1 LRPVAILALLLT
13 AGCGGDYRYGRVWS
27 GSKAVVLNA
36 DKVEA
41 SLLVVPDGPSG
52 KPGELDYWSWP
63 RKGAPVALDAAAAQ
77 RVKDLLLDE
86 ASYYRGPPKKC
97 LPMPGVQLRFER
109 GTSAVSV
116 LLCLECRILAVRGPD
131 GHVGM
136 DDFDPAAP
144 ALLAIVQKLFPG
156 DPVIRRLR

>member
-1 LRPVAILALLLT
+1 MRGWWFPALAVL
-13 AGCGGDYRYGRVWS
+13 AGCGDARFGQVWS
-27 GSKAVVLNA
+27 GSKDVVLHA

-52 KPGELDYWSWP
+52 KPGALDYWSWP
-63 RKGAPVALDAAAAQ
+63 RKGAAVTVDAATSK
-77 RVKDLLLDE
+77 RVADLLLNE
-86 ASYYRGPPKKC
+86 ASYYRGPPKQC

-116 LLCLECRILAVRGPD
+116 LLCLECRILAVRGP
-131 GHVGM
+131 GGQTGM

-144 ALLAIVQKLFPG
+144 ALLEIVKKLFPA
-156 DPVIRRLR
+156 DPVIQGLR